1 MSKIKLSKEEK
12 LLLES
17 VEAGDYES
25 VLTDD
30 RKEELTAVAANT
42 FKKDKR
48 INIRISRRDLLAV
61 QSKASKEGIP
71 YQTLVSS
78 IIHKYLSGSLTD
90 LTANKASKDSDGE
103 AAA

>member
-12 LLLES
+12 LLLDA
-17 VEAGDYES
+17 VEAGEFES

-30 RKEELTAVAANT
+30 RRKELVAIAANT

-78 IIHKYLSGSLTD
+78 IIHKYISGSLREM
-90 LTANKASKDSDGE
+90 TANKSKQDGTQ
-103 AAA
+103 